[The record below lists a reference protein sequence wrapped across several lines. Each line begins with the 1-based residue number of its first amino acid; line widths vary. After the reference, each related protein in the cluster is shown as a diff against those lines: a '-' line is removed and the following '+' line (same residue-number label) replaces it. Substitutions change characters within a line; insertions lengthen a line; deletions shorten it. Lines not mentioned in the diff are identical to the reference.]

1 MQWIAELGPG
11 GKIAAIVTALVA
23 LATVIVALTP
33 TQSDNKVLDKVF
45 GFLQRVGF
53 LATDA
58 AGNRVFS
65 VPFLQGRAKPQE
77 PKA

>member
-11 GKIAAIVTALVA
+11 GKIAALVTALVA
-23 LATVIVALTP
+23 LATVLVALTP
-33 TQSDNKVLDKVF
+33 SKADNAVLDKVLS
-45 GFLQRVGF
+45 FLQRVGF

-65 VPFLQGRAKPQE
+65 APFLQGRAKPQE